1 MENIDLLLKELLS
14 QPAETPYI
22 EFKANNST
30 PQMIGEDISALANS
44 AALYEKNFAYMI
56 WGVEDITH
64 QIIGTSFD
72 FQTEKKEM
80 KNWRTGL
87 DACYPIMLIIAFT
100 KYI

>member
-44 AALYEKNFAYMI
+44 AALYEKKFCLYDMGSRRYNPSNYWYF
-56 WGVEDITH
+56 
-64 QIIGTSFD
+64 F
-72 FQTEKKEM
+72 
-80 KNWRTGL
+80 
-87 DACYPIMLIIAFT
+87 
-100 KYI
+100 

>member
-56 WGVEDITH
+56 
-64 QIIGTSFD
+64 
-72 FQTEKKEM
+72 
-80 KNWRTGL
+80 
-87 DACYPIMLIIAFT
+87 
-100 KYI
+100 

>member
-44 AALYEKNFAYMI
+44 AYMI

-72 FQTEKKEM
+72 FQTEKKGM